1 MHHSRTNKEDRNEL
15 AVAPRRAV
23 NGGPPDR
30 EIIDEPAGLENYIA
44 VPRPSRIVVVQNC
57 LIHRRVR
64 QGSFCKSAA
73 RQGQTDAVKLFQF
86 DRTQLFRIFQAEAR
100 TAGLPFEKRH
110 PHVLKC
116 ALASQLVACSINHKY
131 GLVPSA
137 S

>member
-1 MHHSRTNKEDRNEL
+1 MTKCSYTRSAYL
-15 AVAPRRAV
+15 
-23 NGGPPDR
+23 GPS
-30 EIIDEPAGLENYIA
+30 G
-44 VPRPSRIVVVQNC
+44 
-57 LIHRRVR
+57 
-64 QGSFCKSAA
+64 
-73 RQGQTDAVKLFQF
+73 DAVKLFQF